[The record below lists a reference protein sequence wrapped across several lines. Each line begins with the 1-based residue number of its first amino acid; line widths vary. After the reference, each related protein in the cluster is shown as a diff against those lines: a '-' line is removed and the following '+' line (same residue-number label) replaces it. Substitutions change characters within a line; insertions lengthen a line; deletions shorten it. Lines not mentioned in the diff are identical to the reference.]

1 VAWWRRGRRREADAA
16 PRDVS
21 TAIRRAL
28 VAVLD
33 RDLEG
38 AEALLGDAVR
48 RDSREVDAYL
58 ALARLY
64 RQRGE
69 IGRSIHLHQN
79 LMLHRDLAEPARFQA
94 LVGLADDFRVGGF
107 VRRAIAAYEEVLA
120 EQPRHPGALRALIG
134 LRVEVREPRRAIP
147 LAIRLARLE
156 GRDSRDAEADLLVDL
171 AECERAEGRSEAA
184 RKALRRAL
192 RRDPGRVRAWI
203 ALGQVESELGRTA
216 KALDA
221 WRRVP
226 AIDRS
231 AGAAVY
237 PRLAASFA
245 ALGRAREH
253 EVFLRELLET
263 QPEDAQA
270 RLALARALA
279 GRGQVDEAVGEVRR
293 VLERE
298 PELLEAHAVLGR
310 ILLGDGRAAELAKA
324 HEELLDVLER
334 QRVAPVA
341 ETGDSFA

>member
-1 VAWWRRGRRREADAA
+1 MAWWRRARRREADA
-16 PRDVS
+16 PRDVAA
-21 TAIRRAL
+21 AIRRAL

-33 RDLEG
+33 RDLDG
-38 AEALLGDAVR
+38 AEALLGEAVQ
-48 RDSREVDAYL
+48 RDSHEVDAYL

-79 LMLHRDLAEPARFQA
+79 LMLRRDLAEAARFQA

-120 EQPRHPGALRALIG
+120 ERPRHAGALRALIG
-134 LRVEVREPRRAIP
+134 LLVEVREPRRALP
-147 LAIRLARLE
+147 LAARLARLE
-156 GRDSRDAEADLLVDL
+156 GRDRHDAEADLLVEI

-192 RRDPGRVRAWI
+192 RRDPNRVRAWV

-231 AGAAVY
+231 AGASVY

-253 EVFLRELLET
+253 EAFLRELLET
-263 QPEDAQA
+263 QPEDAVA

-298 PELLEAHAVLGR
+298 PEQLEAHAVLGR
-310 ILLGDGRAAELAKA
+310 VLLGDGRAAELAKA

-334 QRVAPVA
+334 QRIAPAA
-341 ETGDSFA
+341 ESGDPFA

>member
-1 VAWWRRGRRREADAA
+1 MAWWRRARRREADA

-21 TAIRRAL
+21 SAIRRAL

-33 RDLEG
+33 RELDA
-38 AEALLGDAVR
+38 AEALLGDAVQ

-79 LMLHRDLAEPARFQA
+79 LMLRRDLAEPARFQA
-94 LVGLADDFRVGGF
+94 LVGLADDFRAGGF

-120 EQPRHPGALRALIG
+120 EQPRHVGGLRALIG
-134 LRVEVREPRRAIP
+134 LFVEVREPRRAIP
-147 LAIRLARLE
+147 LATRLARLE
-156 GRDSRDAEADLLVDL
+156 GSDSRDAEAELFVDL
-171 AECERAEGRSEAA
+171 AECERTEGRSEAA

-192 RRDPGRVRAWI
+192 RRDPNRVKAWI

-216 KALDA
+216 KALAA

-231 AGAAVY
+231 AAASVY
-237 PRLAASFA
+237 PRLAASYA

-253 EVFLRELLET
+253 EAFLRQLLET
-263 QPEDAQA
+263 QPEDGVA

-279 GRGQVDEAVGEVRR
+279 GRGEVEEAIGEVRR

-298 PELLEAHAVLGR
+298 PEQLEAHVVLGR
-310 ILLGDGRAAELAKA
+310 ILLADGRTPELAKA

-341 ETGDSFA
+341 DTGDPFA

>member
-1 VAWWRRGRRREADAA
+1 VRWWRRARTREAAG

-28 VAVLD
+28 IAVLD
-33 RDLEG
+33 RDLDAGEVLLT
-38 AEALLGDAVR
+38 EALQ

-79 LMLHRDLAEPARFQA
+79 LMLRRDLTDEGRFLA
-94 LVGLADDFRVGGF
+94 LLGLADDFRAGGF
-107 VRRAIAAYEEVLA
+107 LRRAIAAYEEVLA
-120 EQPRHPGALRALIG
+120 ERPRHLAALRALVG
-134 LRVEVREPRRAIP
+134 LFVDVREPARAIP
-147 LAIRLARLE
+147 LATRLARLE
-156 GRDSRDAEADLLVDL
+156 DRESGDAEAGLLVDL

-192 RRDPGRVRAWI
+192 RRDPNRVRAWI

-216 KALDA
+216 KALAA

-245 ALGRAREH
+245 SLGRAREH
-253 EVFLRELLET
+253 EAFLRELLES
-263 QPEDAQA
+263 QPEDAVA

-279 GRGQVDEAVGEVRR
+279 GRGDVEEALGEVRR

-298 PELLEAHAVLGR
+298 PDHLEAHAALGR
-310 ILLGDGRAAELAKA
+310 ILLADARTPELAKA

-334 QRVAPVA
+334 RGMTV
-341 ETGDSFA
+341 TGDLGDALA